1 MGKARE
7 GAQPFCHR
15 ASFVRRKQRELAR
28 DAKRQ
33 DTSQRWLL
41 RVASIGGAE
50 QDRRVHSE
58 PSIAHPAAEAR
69 ERWGKAVHLV
79 DDNNARTCR
88 PCQQDGFGL
97 AKQGDVAPGEVGDVR
112 TRIHACAYTASCR
125 TAAHSIRG
133 TVLVLKALT

>member
-7 GAQPFCHR
+7 GAQPFRHR

-28 DAKRQ
+28 DAERQ

-69 ERWGKAVHLV
+69 ERWGKAVHLM
-79 DDNNARTCR
+79 DDNNARTSR

-97 AKQGDVAPGEVGDVR
+97 TKRVMSRLEKSVKSEPASML
-112 TRIHACAYTASCR
+112 AYTASCR
-125 TAAHSIRG
+125 DR
-133 TVLVLKALT
+133 